1 MNNFNSSI
9 SINISISNSNS
20 NSSSAPNPNEPTSST
35 ATPAAT
41 QFGQLTATRPPKRS
55 ADYINVAPREEA
67 SQVWCEPIQ
76 SERTTSSLHTE
87 PELSSNMR
95 VRTHTRFHDD
105 GSESEQ
111 IGLVVAD
118 SRQESHGIDM
128 GTAISRDLKRQ
139 KIPIASFELGTAGE
153 VVKYKLAASDAHMH
167 PTGYGQEGR
176 IFDETFIADM
186 NKIGMD
192 RTTLMPIPT
201 TVVGTALDKN
211 RDSGGCG
218 PGYYIPDGMQ
228 NIAFKDLDAQIL
240 TTILTENVELQLD
253 TGVDASQASRL
264 KNNRSLS
271 QADRERLDPMI
282 TGLNLGDIN
291 AAKHLL
297 RKLYD
302 NKGVFTGLGEVTL
315 AKEIVDKLNK
325 SPSQAN
331 VKTRIEPFIQLV
343 EVAGVI
349 GMPVVMHCD
358 VDSLEHQLAH
368 RKDFSGAGLAPCT
381 PANLDDLKSL
391 ISNPRLKDTTLIWA
405 HAGGLGRFIAES
417 PNHISELSKLLKENK
432 NLMVDIS
439 WSRVAEQLTQS
450 PTAIGNWR
458 QFLHDHDTQV
468 LFGSDVLSPV
478 NSADSTAADTWNQTR
493 DKYTNLLGDLHIDKQ
508 ANILHNNYERVFVAS
523 RPNVREFEEKVLTDH
538 FFKNVLMA
546 VPAQPLDPQLLRN
559 LLAN

>member
-1 MNNFNSSI
+1 MKNFNPST
-9 SINISISNSNS
+9 SINISNN
-20 NSSSAPNPNEPTSST
+20 NSSSATSPNEPTSST
-35 ATPAAT
+35 TTPPAT
-41 QFGQLTATRPPKRS
+41 QRGQLTTTRPLKRS
-55 ADYINVAPREEA
+55 ADHINVAPREEA
-67 SQVWCEPIQ
+67 SQVWCEPIH
-76 SERTTSSLHTE
+76 SERSTSNVQTKT
-87 PELSSNMR
+87 ELSSNMR
-95 VRTHTRFHDD
+95 ARTHTRFHDD
-105 GSESEQ
+105 DSVSKQ
-111 IGLVVAD
+111 SDLVVGD
-118 SRQESHGIDM
+118 SRQESHDMAM

-139 KIPIASFELGTAGE
+139 KIPVASFELGEAGK
-153 VVKYKLAASDAHMH
+153 VSKYKLAASDAHMH
-167 PTGYGQEGR
+167 PTGYGQAGR
-176 IFDETFIADM
+176 IFDDTFIADM

-192 RTTLMPIPT
+192 KTTLMPIPT

-218 PGYYIPDGMQ
+218 PGYYIPDRMK
-228 NIAFKDLDAQIL
+228 NIAFEDLDAQVLTSIL
-240 TTILTENVELQLD
+240 AENVELQLD
-253 TGVDASQASRL
+253 TGVDASLASRL

-297 RKLYD
+297 RKLYE

-325 SPSQAN
+325 SPSQAD
-331 VKTRIEPFIQLV
+331 VKSRIEAFIQLV

-358 VDSLEHQLAH
+358 VDSLEHQLTH
-368 RKDFSGAGLAPCT
+368 RNKDVQRAGLAPCT
-381 PANLDDLKSL
+381 PANLDDLKRL
-391 ISNPRLKDTTLIWA
+391 IRDPRLKNTTLIWA

-417 PNHISELSKLLKENK
+417 PNHITELSKLLKENK

-439 WSRVAEQLTQS
+439 WNRVAEQLTKS

-493 DKYTNLLGDLHIDKQ
+493 DKYTKLLGDLHIDKQ

-523 RPNVREFEEKVLTDH
+523 RPNVRKFEEKVLTGN
-538 FFKNVLMA
+538 FFENVLMA
-546 VPAQPLDPQLLRN
+546 DPPQPLDPVQLRN